1 MRVKIVKNTLFFAI
15 FLYFLGS
22 HSQCHSWFDFE
33 HSDWLRAEFFA
44 WVTFFSDWYLGEF
57 WSDWDKQ
64 YLFSEQNFAGNSLKV
79 VSKWLEQNI
88 KTTICDC
95 TTASHW
101 SICRPAL
108 FFLWYFLLNH
118 SIFKKKRV
126 IHIISSFVF

>member
-15 FLYFLGS
+15 FLYFINS
-22 HSQCHSWFDFE
+22 HSHCHSWLDFE

-44 WVTFFSDWYLGEF
+44 RYTFSVIDISRVLVRLRQTIPFFWTEFRGEF
-57 WSDWDKQ
+57 
-64 YLFSEQNFAGNSLKV
+64 
-79 VSKWLEQNI
+79 I
-88 KTTICDC
+88 KSSFKTIGAKYETAICDC
-95 TTASHW
+95 STASHW